1 MQQDRT
7 ALEDVQFLTGSPQR
21 HSVLEALC
29 REPARPH
36 ELCAQI
42 DATRTT
48 IQRILAGFRDRDWV
62 VKHDGDYRAT
72 VTGRRICQ
80 QYEALLE
87 VTERAGEFGPLAT
100 HLGPVA
106 DDLPIDV
113 VDNGELTVSK
123 AGSPLAALSQ
133 FTEWFRAVEGRVCA
147 VTPVVAQPFNEIG
160 MELLESGT
168 PIEMVIDETVLE
180 QSKQRHEPELD
191 VAVTHDGVDVFV
203 HESTLP
209 VGVAFDRSRCCL
221 IAYDDDSNM
230 KAILESTDEALYEWT
245 RATFERYRGDSIT
258 LATRYKNVD
267 DANAVERGR

>member
-7 ALEDVQFLTGSPQR
+7 AFEDVQFLTGSPQR

-29 REPARPH
+29 TQPARPH

-48 IQRILAGFRDRDWV
+48 IQRILAGFRERHWV

-87 VTERAGEFGPLAT
+87 ATERAREFGPLAA

-113 VDNGELTVSK
+113 VDNGRLTVSE
-123 AGSPLAALSQ
+123 AGSPLAALSR
-133 FTEWFRAVEGRVCA
+133 FTEWFRAVEGQMWA

-160 MELLESGT
+160 KELIQSGT
-168 PIEMVIDETVLE
+168 PIEIVIDETVLE
-180 QSKQRHEPELD
+180 QSKQRHEPQLD
-191 VAVTHDGVDVFV
+191 MAVTHDGVDVFV

-209 VGVAFDRSRCCL
+209 VGLAFDRSRCCL
-221 IAYDDDSNM
+221 IAYDDDGNM
-230 KAILESTDEALYEWT
+230 KAVLESTDEALYEWT
-245 RATFERYRGDSIT
+245 KATFERYRDDSVT
-258 LATRYKNVD
+258 LTTRYQNVED
-267 DANAVERGR
+267 VSAVE